1 MTSRIF
7 IAVLTAAALAACS
20 AEQQPA
26 TAQPAPHSDPAT
38 PAAPATGAP
47 AAAADP
53 ATSSAQSPRRRLFGP
68 NPHAGNQNNATG
80 VPECDSFLARY
91 ESCMT
96 ERVPAESR
104 GPMQTALE
112 TWRGSWKTLA
122 SSPTTRSTLPLTC
135 KAAADSARTQFAS
148 HDCSF

>member
-7 IAVLTAAALAACS
+7 VAVLTAAALAACS
-20 AEQQPA
+20 TEQQPA
-26 TAQPAPHSDPAT
+26 TAQPAPPSDPAT

-53 ATSSAQSPRRRLFGP
+53 ATSAQSPRRRLFGP
-68 NPHAGNQNNATG
+68 NPHAGNRNNATG